1 MGDLL
6 FTCVNLSRHAGVDPE
21 QVLRQATSKFERRFR
36 GMEEVASHEFSSLE
50 KMSADQL
57 ESCWQQVKN
66 KELSDKE

>member
-1 MGDLL
+1 
-6 FTCVNLSRHAGVDPE
+6 
-21 QVLRQATSKFERRFR
+21 
-36 GMEEVASHEFSSLE
+36 MEEVASHEFSSLE